1 MKKYY
6 SVIAMVKDMSS
17 RQFFVQFLYSQL
29 HKHFSDKKIEKGDIS
44 GRKRACY
51 EYQCYCKIYL
61 DEYPEQKELREKLG
75 SKLVLSRMINYMLE
89 NATFTETCDTVP
101 LITITSLQ
109 NTIAVLKDNYDQYF
123 YNRWIKR
130 N

>member
-1 MKKYY
+1 MKKYNKRY
-6 SVIAMVKDMSS
+6 SSLRAMAEELSPSTYFIQWLLHIVQSDFKTHKYESLVDSS
-17 RQFFVQFLYSQL
+17 IDV
-29 HKHFSDKKIEKGDIS
+29 
-44 GRKRACY
+44 
-51 EYQCYCKIYL
+51 YQNGFRCYL